1 MVLGVNFLR
10 TLGPILWDFD
20 DLCMDF
26 WHSGKRVLWKGIGST
41 RWDIPST
48 STLHALSK
56 DNRPAPSAVRPS
68 RYPQLQKDEL
78 MLQQEYAK
86 KRYDAKQ
93 RPLNFAV
100 GDWVW
105 LRTLHR
111 PMQSLLLGTR
121 GKLSPSYAG
130 PFQVLQ
136 RVGDIAYRL
145 QLPDGTL
152 PTTTP
157 SLLPLQ
163 HGRLPQAPKC
173 VLRSQLRPGVWHILV
188 KWTRL
193 ADADATWEPVT
204 NSRAVFPDFQLED
217 ELLPKGG
224 RDVMVKRAY
233 ERRSRG

>member
-111 PMQSLLLGTR
+111 PMQSLLPGRQEHAENSAQAMLV
-121 GKLSPSYAG
+121 PSKY
-130 PFQVLQ
+130 FNELV
-136 RVGDIAYRL
+136 
-145 QLPDGTL
+145 T
-152 PTTTP
+152 
-157 SLLPLQ
+157 SLIDYNYLM
-163 HGRLPQAPKC
+163 A
-173 VLRSQLRPGVWHILV
+173 
-188 KWTRL
+188 
-193 ADADATWEPVT
+193 
-204 NSRAVFPDFQLED
+204 
-217 ELLPKGG
+217 
-224 RDVMVKRAY
+224 
-233 ERRSRG
+233 RSRRLHHPCFHYSTAVSPKRQNVCCVPSSALVYGTSSSNGLDSLMRTQRGSP